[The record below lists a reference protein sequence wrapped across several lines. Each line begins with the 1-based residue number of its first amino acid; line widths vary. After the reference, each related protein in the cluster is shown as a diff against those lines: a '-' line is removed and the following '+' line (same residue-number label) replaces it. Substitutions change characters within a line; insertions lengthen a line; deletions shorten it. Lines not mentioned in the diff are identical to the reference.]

1 MRIHR
6 EPAAYSENRLGDR
19 LGCAGAAC
27 LSARNYLL
35 SFFLSGF
42 SPPRFAT
49 RSATVVLL
57 FCCHPPPLL
66 STLPRGPRGLRHRH
80 VRSPAPFILFSLCRP
95 LALRRPRM
103 QQLREHAS
111 CSTGNEPGPL
121 PSTEKGISRY
131 RRTRNAER
139 SIARHRT
146 FRRELIRLFG
156 AVASAQSGTKIRMD
170 NN

>member
-6 EPAAYSENRLGDR
+6 EPTAYSENRLGDR
-19 LGCAGAAC
+19 LSCAGAAC

-49 RSATVVLL
+49 RSAHPWCSFSAAT
-57 FCCHPPPLL
+57 PPPLL
-66 STLPRGPRGLRHRH
+66 RPASTARTPPSS
-80 VRSPAPFILFSLCRP
+80 RSPRLLLYSSSPVLP

-111 CSTGNEPGPL
+111 CSTGNESGPPL
-121 PSTEKGISRY
+121 RRGREY
-131 RRTRNAER
+131 RVIVGPETSKE
-139 SIARHRT
+139 SIAKHRT
-146 FRRELIRLFG
+146 FYRELIRLFG
-156 AVASAQSGTKIRMD
+156 TVASVQSSTKI
-170 NN
+170 